1 MSETFIP
8 FDPKKVPA
16 TVIITGGTTTRTRQ
30 YQGSS
35 LVDVVVS
42 EPLVAD
48 QNKLMQ
54 DFEGFT
60 ADYRKALSQKLKS
73 AGYYRGYITGKPTMD
88 LQEAYFDAY
97 SDLNA
102 YTRQKFTSLPGAAQ
116 QTTPVDNLESFLSK
130 QTPDDV
136 SGNGYGGSG
145 EKITKIQQQ
154 TKFNPDSIEASIDKV
169 FRDLTGSG
177 ATKAQIAKYTKNIQ
191 KQLAD
196 PKNLAQ
202 IEYKSMGG
210 GLQRQITTQAAF
222 NPEAYLIEEVSK
234 GDPAKASS
242 IMGFYEVFNKFIGRG

>member
-8 FDPKKVPA
+8 FDPKKVPS
-16 TVIITGGTTTRTRQ
+16 TVIITGGTTTKTKQ
-30 YQGSS
+30 YQGMT
-35 LVDVVVS
+35 LVDVITS

-48 QNKLMQ
+48 QNKLLQ

-73 AGYYRGYITGKPTMD
+73 AGYYRGDVTGKPTMK

-97 SDLNA
+97 ADLNR
-102 YTRQKFTSLPGAAQ
+102 YTREKFTGLPGAAQ

-130 QTPDDV
+130 QITDD
-136 SGNGYGGSG
+136 GSG
-145 EKITKIQQQ
+145 GTEKITRVQQQ
-154 TKFNPDSIEASIDKV
+154 IKLTPDSIEASIDKV
-169 FRDLTGSG
+169 FRDLTGVG
-177 ATKAQIAKYTKNIQ
+177 ASKAQIAKYTKNIQ

-202 IEYKSMGG
+202 TEYKSMGG
-210 GLQRQITTQAAF
+210 GLQRQITTPAAF
-222 NPEAYLIEEVSK
+222 DPESFLIEEVSK

-242 IMGFYEVFNKFIGRG
+242 VMGFYEVFNKFLGRG